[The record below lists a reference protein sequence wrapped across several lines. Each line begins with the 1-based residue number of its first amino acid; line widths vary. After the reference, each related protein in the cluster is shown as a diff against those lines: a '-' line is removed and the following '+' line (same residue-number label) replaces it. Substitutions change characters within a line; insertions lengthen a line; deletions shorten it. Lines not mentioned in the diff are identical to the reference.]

1 MRKGLF
7 AKLLAGAMLAA
18 AAASASAQSFPSRP
32 IRIIVAVT
40 PGGGNDLADVRERFA
55 GIGFEST
62 PNSPAEM
69 RQIMVAEIGKWAKV
83 IKTAGIQPQ

>member
-18 AAASASAQSFPSRP
+18 AAASAPAQSFPSRP

-40 PGGGNDLADVRERFA
+40 PGGGNDVFA
-55 GIGFEST
+55 RI
-62 PNSPAEM
+62 PAPK
-69 RQIMVAEIGKWAKV
+69 QIMVAEIGKWAKV